1 MHNFPWEML
10 ASISIVIDFA
20 YNHRNH
26 VKKAY
31 LFLVVLF
38 GNIIVNSPVSQEIE
52 EEI

>member
-1 MHNFPWEML
+1 MHSFSWEML
-10 ASISIVIDFA
+10 ASISILIDFT

-31 LFLVVLF
+31 LFLVMLF
-38 GNIIVNSPVSQEIE
+38 GNITFNSPVSQEIE